1 MSGQS
6 DWRVYKRLLWQ
17 ARPYWPHL
25 AGVFF
30 LRLLSVP
37 LALLTPLPLKIGIDN
52 VIGSHP
58 LPEMLRWIPPVGDNS
73 STAALLWLVAGLLV
87 FFALLL
93 ALQALAV
100 WLLETYA
107 GESMVLDFRARLF
120 RHVQRLSL
128 SYHDTKG
135 SSDSIYRIQYDAP
148 FIQYILIN
156 GVIPLISAT
165 LTLAGMFYITARL
178 DWQLA
183 LVSLAIS
190 PVLFVITRVF
200 ESPLREKWTQ
210 LKTLESRALSVVQE
224 VLSAVRVVKAFGAEE
239 QEHERFTR
247 QSSDL
252 LSEQLRLARLQ
263 GGFDVLVTCTLA
275 VGMALTLVIGVLHC
289 QEGSLTVGSLLVV
302 LTYQTQL
309 YEPLKT
315 LSKKTT
321 DNQSG
326 LASADRAFALLD
338 ELPEVIERPRAHS
351 LARARGKVEF
361 RQVHFSY
368 DARRPILEDVSF
380 LAEPGARVGIQGP
393 TGAGKTTLASLLMRF
408 YDVNSGQI
416 LLDGVDLRDYKLDD
430 LRSQF
435 ALVLQDTV
443 LFSTSVGENIAYG
456 RPGASQ
462 EEIQEAAR
470 LARAHEFIEQ
480 LPDGYRT
487 RVGERGM
494 LLSGGE
500 RQRISLA
507 RAFLKDAP
515 VLILD
520 EPTSSVD
527 VRTESAIMETMNEL
541 MKGRTTFMIA
551 HRLSTL
557 DHCDMQLEIRDGRL
571 STRNKVPARA

>member
-1 MSGQS
+1 MSGNS

-25 AGVFF
+25 AGVFI

-37 LALLTPLPLKIGIDN
+37 LALLSPLPLKIAIDN

-58 LPEMLRWIPPVGDNS
+58 LPAMLSWILPAGDNT
-73 STAALLWLVAGLLV
+73 STAALLSLSAGLLV
-87 FFALLL
+87 SCALLL

-100 WLLETYA
+100 WLLETYT
-107 GESMVLDFRARLF
+107 GENMVLDFRAQLF

-148 FIQYILIN
+148 SIQYILVS
-156 GVIPLISAT
+156 GVIPVISAM

-183 LVSLAIS
+183 LISLAIS
-190 PVLFVITRVF
+190 PVLFMITRVF
-200 ESPLREKWTQ
+200 GSPLREKWKEVKK
-210 LKTLESRALSVVQE
+210 LDSRALSVVQE
-224 VLSAVRVVKAFGAEE
+224 VLSAVRVVKAFGAEDK
-239 QEHERFTR
+239 EHQRFTR
-247 QSSDL
+247 QSSDRL
-252 LSEQLRLARLQ
+252 FEQLRLARLQ
-263 GGFDVLVTCTLA
+263 GGFDVLVACTVA
-275 VGMALTLVIGVLHC
+275 VGAALTLVIGVLHC

-302 LTYQTQL
+302 LTYQAQL

-315 LSKKTT
+315 LSRKATS
-321 DNQSG
+321 NQSG
-326 LASADRAFALLD
+326 LASAERVFALLD
-338 ELPEVIERPRAHS
+338 EIPEVIERSHARS
-351 LARARGKVEF
+351 LGRARGKVEF
-361 RQVHFSY
+361 HQVGFSY
-368 DARRPILEDVSF
+368 DVRKPILEDVSF

-393 TGAGKTTLASLLMRF
+393 TGAGKSTLASLLMRF
-408 YDVNSGQI
+408 YDVSSGQI

-443 LFSTSVGENIAYG
+443 LFSTSVAENIAYG

-462 EEIQEAAR
+462 DEIQEAAR
-470 LARAHEFIEQ
+470 FAHAHEFIKR
-480 LPDGYRT
+480 LPDGYQT

-515 VLILD
+515 ILILD

-527 VRTESAIMETMNEL
+527 VRTESDIMKTINEL
-541 MKGRTTFMIA
+541 MKGRTTLMIA

-571 STRNKVPARA
+571 STRTKVLAGA